1 MSSEPASNLK
11 AGYRSVGLL
20 LCVGLAGIGFT
31 RLEDRGIIGIPGSPA
46 NAMAA
51 LAGPAATSED
61 YDGSPEGFVSIDRAS
76 GAPRARIR
84 RLLRDRD
91 IPGAAARVIVGPP
104 PAALA
109 AAADGP
115 IAGDAPAVVQ
125 ALAPLAA
132 AIPGFTS
139 LAPPVPGTGT
149 PVFASAGTPG
159 GGGGGT
165 GGGGTGGGGTG
176 GNGGGTEN
184 PTDPVTPVPEP
195 ATWLMLIMGL
205 FGVGAALRRRPAL
218 LRQSVLAFP

>member
-11 AGYRSVGLL
+11 EGYRSVGLL

-31 RLEDRGIIGIPGSPA
+31 RLEDRGIIGLPGSPA
-46 NAMAA
+46 NAIAAMA
-51 LAGPAATSED
+51 GSAATSED

-91 IPGAAARVIVGPP
+91 IPGAAARAIVGPP

-125 ALAPLAA
+125 ALSALAP

-139 LAPPVPGTGT
+139 LAPPVPGAGT
-149 PVFASAGTPG
+149 PVFASVGTPG
-159 GGGGGT
+159 GGGAGEGGT
-165 GGGGTGGGGTG
+165 GGDGTG
-176 GNGGGTEN
+176 GNDGGTEN

-205 FGVGAALRRRPAL
+205 FGVGAALRRRPYL